1 MCLEQ
6 TYQQEEINAT
16 RRAWAR
22 ITAKAP
28 QSTDAPLSGDQ
39 NTCLTTKYSKVSQT
53 LSATS
58 RSVSRTCYV
67 ATRTH
72 YSKFGSAP
80 MDVNAESLK
89 LPTSCMGS
97 PGLDA
102 LAGGGL
108 P

>member
-1 MCLEQ
+1 
-6 TYQQEEINAT
+6 
-16 RRAWAR
+16 
-22 ITAKAP
+22 
-28 QSTDAPLSGDQ
+28 
-39 NTCLTTKYSKVSQT
+39 
-53 LSATS
+53 
-58 RSVSRTCYV
+58 
-67 ATRTH
+67 
-72 YSKFGSAP
+72 